1 MASGM
6 SNVSRSS
13 AVGSEARHARNSWR
27 SAELRFGVMVFLE
40 QADLE
45 TGAPLHRAFD
55 AGDFLGREIVEF
67 TMIA

>member
-1 MASGM
+1 
-6 SNVSRSS
+6 
-13 AVGSEARHARNSWR
+13 
-27 SAELRFGVMVFLE
+27 MVFLE